1 MDAFTD
7 PLLGDPIAFVQC
19 ALIPGSDSPL
29 TLPVYTMP
37 SGLAYMPGQS
47 SVQAVLASAASPRP
61 EGWSSDTPRITD
73 ISREGPFDAY
83 ASPMDKEDSPLVTT
97 GLPGCPYRI
106 TSYTGPAVAD
116 TNPAFGL
123 QLHHPHFL
131 EFIGAPESARLLYH
145 SPSFWV
151 DRRGG
156 CYGGGS
162 QPTARRW
169 YHVDKPSD
177 SFAVGYVGKYN
188 VFRDDGTRDGTCG
201 VPFEGDRGFIYSK
214 GAPGDQVHGCNGS
227 VPPTDWSGRSRASAR
242 LVLQCLHELS
252 VLFSGGSAP
261 SGVVPLHSLR
271 EQYGSDCGVMSYDG
285 CSY

>member
-7 PLLGDPIAFVQC
+7 PVLGDPIAFAQC

-47 SVQAVLASAASPRP
+47 SVQTVLASAASPRP

-73 ISREGPFDAY
+73 ISREGPFDAHT
-83 ASPMDKEDSPLVTT
+83 SPMDMEDSPLVTT

-123 QLHHPHFL
+123 QLHHPRFL

-151 DRRGG
+151 DRLGEEDAMAAAVNLPRDAGIMLSNLQILLQFVTSVHRMSSEMMALG
-156 CYGGGS
+156 MGRVVFPS
-162 QPTARRW
+162 KEIADLSTAPRAPR
-169 YHVDKPSD
+169 
-177 SFAVGYVGKYN
+177 ATKYMAAMGLW
-188 VFRDDGTRDGTCG
+188 RPQTG
-201 VPFEGDRGFIYSK
+201 
-214 GAPGDQVHGCNGS
+214 PGDPGPVPASSCNACMNCRYCFPEGPL
-227 VPPTDWSGRSRASAR
+227 PP
-242 LVLQCLHELS
+242 E
-252 VLFSGGSAP
+252 
-261 SGVVPLHSLR
+261 
-271 EQYGSDCGVMSYDG
+271 
-285 CSY
+285 